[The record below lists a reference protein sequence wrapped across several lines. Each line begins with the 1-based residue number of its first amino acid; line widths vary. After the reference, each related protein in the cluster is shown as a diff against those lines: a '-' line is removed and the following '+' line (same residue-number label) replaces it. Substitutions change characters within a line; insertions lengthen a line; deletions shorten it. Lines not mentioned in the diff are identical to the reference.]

1 VKIRAGF
8 VANSS
13 STNFVVAFPRGFVAT
28 PEAVKAYLFARRSSI
43 TAPYYTQE
51 LPIDEAV
58 KRICAQ
64 MRRQRP
70 NGLRNIHDA
79 LRGSLPGRPQPRS
92 FPLRGSKTG
101 ETDWKAYEAAVEAHR
116 KAFWARKGPALRASG
131 DLYVFTFA
139 DDHKSLE
146 EALLR
151 HGHPFR
157 AAPHITIDNS

>member
-1 VKIRAGF
+1 MKIRAGF

-13 STNFVVAFPRGFVAT
+13 STNFVVAFPRGFKPT

-43 TAPYYTQE
+43 TAPYYDKE

-58 KRICAQ
+58 RRICAQ
-64 MRRQRP
+64 MIRQRP
-70 NGLRNIHDA
+70 NGLRNIANA
-79 LRGSLPGRPQPRS
+79 LRGSLPGRPAMS
-92 FPLRGSKTG
+92 KFPLSGSKTG
-101 ETDWKAYEAAVEAHR
+101 ETDPKAYDAAVEAHR
-116 KAFWARKGPALRASG
+116 RAFWARKGPDLRAKG

-139 DDHKSLE
+139 DDHKSIE
-146 EALLR
+146 EAILR